1 MELQTSRFGEISV
14 DLNKEVIF
22 AEGLPGFPEVK
33 RFVLLQRQEDA
44 PFFWLQAVEGPDV
57 AFLLVSPPDFSLDYR
72 PQVPE
77 ADLKAL
83 DLESFGDGHLFLV
96 AVVPENPLEMT
107 VNMRA
112 PVIINPAKRTGR
124 QLILADDSYPMRYP
138 MFEALKGLVA
148 SAGSDQE
155 AQGKHSHR

>member
-83 DLESFGDGHLFLV
+83 SLDSLGDGHLFLV

-107 VNMRA
+107 VNM
-112 PVIINPAKRTGR
+112 RTGR